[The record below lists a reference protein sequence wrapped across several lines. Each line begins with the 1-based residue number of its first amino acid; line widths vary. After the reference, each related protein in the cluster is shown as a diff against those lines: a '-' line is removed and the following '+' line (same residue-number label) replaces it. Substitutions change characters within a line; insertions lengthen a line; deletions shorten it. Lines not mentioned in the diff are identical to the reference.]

1 VVECDFVVLC
11 RANSALSITFSLF
24 AVIGLVV
31 FVFIPAA
38 IFFSLEDWTYG
49 EALYCC
55 FITVLTIGYGDFVPG
70 MSAVQAD

>member
-24 AVIGLVV
+24 TLIGLVV

-49 EALYCC
+49 EALYCG